1 MLATI
6 VEERFAIAPQSG
18 LEPAPTQFP
27 SLASFL
33 LPDSGESSSE
43 TSAPFTVDSL
53 SKASWA
59 AARILDAQERIA
71 QRTDLARSYKARIDA
86 WLTDANAPDN
96 DSADYLHSLLKPW
109 VEDQVARQQRSR
121 SVLLPTATVQ
131 LRKMPDR
138 VEVIDRDAAL
148 AYCKMHHPDAVIVRE
163 DISKTA
169 VRSLIFTE
177 GEAIPGIEAEL
188 GHDELYVKAI
198 G

>member
-6 VEERFAIAPQSG
+6 VDDRPTIAPQSE
-18 LEPAPTQFP
+18 LEPAPNQFP
-27 SLASFL
+27 SLASFFFQ
-33 LPDSGESSSE
+33 DSSESSE
-43 TSAPFTVDSL
+43 VQAPFTVDNL

-59 AARILDAQERIA
+59 AARILEAQERIA
-71 QRTDLARSYKARIDA
+71 QRTELARSYKARIDS
-86 WLTDANAPDN
+86 WLTDANAPDFN
-96 DSADYLHSLLKPW
+96 SMDYLRSLLKPW
-109 VEDQVARQQRSR
+109 VEEQVARQQRSR

-131 LRKMPDR
+131 LRKLPDR

-148 AYCKMHHPDAVIVRE
+148 AYCKMHHPSAIIVKE
-163 DISKTA
+163 DVSKTA

-188 GHDELYVKAI
+188 GHDEMYVKAI

>member
-1 MLATI
+1 MIATI
-6 VEERFAIAPQSG
+6 VDERPAIAPQSG
-18 LEPAPTQFP
+18 LEPAPNQFP
-27 SLASFL
+27 SLASFFL
-33 LPDSGESSSE
+33 QDSPDSSE
-43 TSAPFTVDSL
+43 TPAPFTVDSL

-59 AARILDAQERIA
+59 SARILEAQDRIA
-71 QRTDLARSYKARIDA
+71 KRTELAKAYKARIDA
-86 WLTDANAPDN
+86 WLSDANTPDN

-109 VEDQVARQQRSR
+109 VESEVARQHRSR
-121 SVLLPTATVQ
+121 SILLPTATVQ

-138 VEVIDRDAAL
+138 VEVVDRDAAL
-148 AYCKMHHPDAVIVRE
+148 AYCRTNHPDAIIVKE
-163 DISKTA
+163 DVSKTA